1 MWLGGSD
8 TVGQWV
14 GAAIG
19 VDGGERGSDIR
30 PVGSGDVGQYQ

>member
-1 MWLGGSD
+1 MD
-8 TVGQWV
+8 TLTYSAVGQWV

-30 PVGSGDVGQYQ
+30 PVGSGDVGQY